1 MAAADLRRAPADA
14 GAEKWAVPAPDDRAR
29 DAWSLQAHLS
39 VQWERPAAAA
49 ELCTL
54 DAVQSAEQ
62 SCAAPEAAA
71 GQSPQ
76 AQPDAVQPR
85 EAEVQP
91 MPKPK
96 ALPAQAA
103 QSPRLAAARDAAL
116 PQLAA
121 RWESRLDSR
130 LESQEQRA
138 SPPREQ
144 PLPAA
149 RQALELSL
157 PELKEQ
163 REAASVLPPEAQRQ
177 VGPPP
182 EALRAAPEAPLLLSV
197 V

>member
-1 MAAADLRRAPADA
+1 
-14 GAEKWAVPAPDDRAR
+14 
-29 DAWSLQAHLS
+29 
-39 VQWERPAAAA
+39 
-49 ELCTL
+49 
-54 DAVQSAEQ
+54 
-62 SCAAPEAAA
+62 
-71 GQSPQ
+71 
-76 AQPDAVQPR
+76 
-85 EAEVQP
+85 
-91 MPKPK
+91 MPKSK
-96 ALPAQAA
+96 AQAA
-103 QSPRLAAARDAAL
+103 QPPRLEAAL

-163 REAASVLPPEAQRQ
+163 REAASVLPPEAQWQ

-197 V
+197 A